1 MTCETVIGFP
11 FHHFDTAMFT
21 GIGSI
26 AFICIFGAGLLGF
39 ALRGF
44 LPEDHRTDET
54 SKTVHN
60 VMSVVALLA
69 ALVLGLLVA
78 STKSSFDVRSQ
89 EVQQFSANLT
99 LLDRELVHFGPDAA
113 KMRELLRAFTA
124 RKIAQLW
131 TDRHADAANDTVES
145 VHLLDEIEGDLRL
158 FVPKNDAH
166 LEGRKNAL
174 DIIRELKR
182 TSRLLSVQQINTT
195 PRPFLIVGIFWLSAL
210 FLCHAIF
217 APFNGTVIAALFL
230 GALSVSVAINLIF
243 DMDRPFQ
250 GFIKVS
256 PVPMQQALDWM
267 KP

>member
-1 MTCETVIGFP
+1 
-11 FHHFDTAMFT
+11 MFT
-21 GIGSI
+21 GIGLI

-44 LPEDHRTDET
+44 LPEHHRTDET
-54 SKTVHN
+54 GKTVHN
-60 VMSVVALLA
+60 IMGVVALLA

-99 LLDRELVHFGPDAA
+99 LLDRELVHFGQDAA
-113 KMRELLRAFTA
+113 RMREMLRTFTA
-124 RKIAQLW
+124 HKIAQLW
-131 TDRHADAANDTVES
+131 TDRDADSVKDAAES
-145 VHLLDEIEGDLRL
+145 VRLLDEIEGDLRR
-158 FVPKNDAH
+158 FVPRDETQI
-166 LEGRKNAL
+166 EGRKNAL

-195 PRPFLIVGIFWLSAL
+195 PRPFLIVGVFWLSVL
-210 FLCHAIF
+210 FLCRAIF
-217 APFNGTVIAALFL
+217 APFHGTVIAALFL
-230 GALSVSVAINLIF
+230 AALSVSVAINLIF
-243 DMDRPFQ
+243 DMDRPFK

-267 KP
+267 KL

>member
-1 MTCETVIGFP
+1 
-11 FHHFDTAMFT
+11 MFT
-21 GIGSI
+21 GAGLI

-44 LPEDHRTDET
+44 LPEHHRTDET
-54 SKTVHN
+54 GKTVHN

-78 STKSSFDVRSQ
+78 NTKSSFDLRSQ

-99 LLDRELVHFGPDAA
+99 LLDRELMHFGQDAA
-113 KMRELLRAFTA
+113 KMREKLRAFTTH
-124 RKIAQLW
+124 KIAQLW
-131 TDRHADAANDTVES
+131 TDRGTGSAKEAAQS
-145 VHLLDEIEGDLRL
+145 VQLLDEIEGDLRL
-158 FVPKNDAH
+158 FAPINAVH
-166 LEGRKNAL
+166 IEGRKNAL

-195 PRPFLIVGIFWLSAL
+195 PRPFLIVGIFWLSVL
-210 FLCHAIF
+210 FLCRATF
-217 APFNGTVIAALFL
+217 APFNGTVIAAFFL
-230 GALSVSVAINLIF
+230 AALSVSVAINLIF
-243 DMDRPFQ
+243 DMDRPFT

-256 PVPMQQALDWM
+256 PVPMQQALEWM

>member
-1 MTCETVIGFP
+1 
-11 FHHFDTAMFT
+11 MFT
-21 GIGSI
+21 GIGLI

-44 LPEDHRTDET
+44 LPEHHRTDET
-54 SKTVHN
+54 GKTVHN
-60 VMSVVALLA
+60 IMGVVALLA

-99 LLDRELVHFGPDAA
+99 LLDRELVHFGQDAA
-113 KMRELLRAFTA
+113 RMREMLRTFTA
-124 RKIAQLW
+124 HKIAQLW
-131 TDRHADAANDTVES
+131 TDRDADSVKDAAES
-145 VHLLDEIEGDLRL
+145 VRLLDEIEGDLRR
-158 FVPKNDAH
+158 FVPRDETQI
-166 LEGRKNAL
+166 EGRKNAL

-195 PRPFLIVGIFWLSAL
+195 PRPFLIVGVFWLSVL
-210 FLCHAIF
+210 FLCRAIF
-217 APFNGTVIAALFL
+217 APFHGAVIAALFL
-230 GALSVSVAINLIF
+230 AALSVSVAINLIF
-243 DMDRPFQ
+243 DMDRPFK

-267 KP
+267 KL